1 MDKRPAFAYR
11 FAAMATR
18 EVESKGLKADAL
30 GFVSSVVIGVAST
43 APGYS
48 LAAVLALVVA
58 AVGVQA
64 PAVLILAFL
73 PMLFIAASYY
83 YMNRADP
90 DCGTTFSWVT
100 RAMGPWAGWIGGWA
114 IIVADIIVMAN
125 LAQIAGLYGFLLVGW
140 ESAADSTFAVTFV
153 GVIWIAVMTAI
164 CVIGIELS
172 ARTQVGLLG
181 AEVDHARAVRVH
193 RALQGLR
200 RRRARGLDQ
209 PGAELV
215 LARSRSARRTAW
227 WPACWWRCS
236 STGAGTARS
245 ASTRRRRDSGID
257 ARARRRSPARSS
269 WSASTCSSPPRP
281 SRSPARRR
289 SPATSPATRSGC
301 SAPRCW
307 ASRWTRSW

>member
-1 MDKRPAFAYR
+1 V
-11 FAAMATR
+11 ATR

-114 IIVADIIVMAN
+114 IIVADVIVMAN
-125 LAQIAGLYGFLLVGW
+125 LAQIAGLYGFLLFDW
-140 ESAADSTFAVTFV
+140 LPARDRQERQ
-153 GVIWIAVMTAI
+153 GVP
-164 CVIGIELS
+164 
-172 ARTQVGLLG
+172 ARWRGTDAGRPDPHLRPRPV
-181 AEVDHARAVRVH
+181 
-193 RALQGLR
+193 LQGPLR
-200 RRRARGLDQ
+200 
-209 PGAELV
+209 
-215 LARSRSARRTAW
+215 
-227 WPACWWRCS
+227 
-236 STGAGTARS
+236 
-245 ASTRRRRDSGID
+245 
-257 ARARRRSPARSS
+257 
-269 WSASTCSSPPRP
+269 PRQL
-281 SRSPARRR
+281 
-289 SPATSPATRSGC
+289 GVG
-301 SAPRCW
+301 
-307 ASRWTRSW
+307 

>member
-1 MDKRPAFAYR
+1 
-11 FAAMATR
+11 MATSG
-18 EVESKGLKADAL
+18 VVDKGLKKDAL

-64 PAVLILAFL
+64 PAIMILAFV

-100 RAMGPWAGWIGGWA
+100 RAMGPWSGWIAGWA

-140 ESAADSTFAVTFV
+140 QSAADSTFAVTLV
-153 GVIWIAVMTAI
+153 GVIWIVVMTAI
-164 CVIGIELS
+164 CVYGIELS

-181 AEVDHARAVRVH
+181 AEIVTLALFAIVALVKVYTGNAR
-193 RALQGLR
+193 
-200 RRRARGLDQ
+200 
-209 PGAELV
+209 PGAV
-215 LARSRSARRTAW
+215 HPTSAGSRRSRSTR
-227 WPACWWRCS
+227 
-236 STGAGTARS
+236 STGSTAGLLVAVFIYWGWDSTVCVNEETTDSETTPGRAAV
-245 ASTRRRRDSGID
+245 ASTFILVGIYVIVST
-257 ARARRRSPARSS
+257 AAIAFAGPRAIADGTP
-269 WSASTCSSPPRP
+269 
-281 SRSPARRR
+281 
-289 SPATSPATRSGC
+289 PATRSGC
-301 SAPRCW
+301 SAPRCS
-307 ASRWTRSW
+307 ASASTSS